1 MRASSAWICL
11 FAAASS
17 CAALPAIAQTQP
29 GRPVRVIIPLPP
41 GGAMDA
47 VVRAMAQKIDE
58 NFGHN
63 FIIDNRPG
71 AGGTIA
77 LETAMAAAPDGHT
90 LAAIGATT
98 IVFPLLYKARFD
110 VLRDFEPIVQM
121 TAQGYVLTV
130 HPNLPVKSV
139 AELVQY
145 LKAQPGKLNYASS
158 GLGGPMHLSGELFM
172 QATNTRITHVP
183 YKGMGIAYADLLS
196 GNVEIGF
203 PTLVSSA
210 AHLRAGRLRALAVTT
225 PTRVPSYPDLP
236 TMAEAGAPGMVVVN
250 WYGIV
255 APKSTPRASVERLN
269 KAIVA
274 AIRHPDMAKRLAAD
288 GSEAVGSTPAEFRS
302 VIAADREKWAKLIQ
316 ERGIRGQ

>member
-47 VVRAMAQKIDE
+47 VVRAMAQKVDE